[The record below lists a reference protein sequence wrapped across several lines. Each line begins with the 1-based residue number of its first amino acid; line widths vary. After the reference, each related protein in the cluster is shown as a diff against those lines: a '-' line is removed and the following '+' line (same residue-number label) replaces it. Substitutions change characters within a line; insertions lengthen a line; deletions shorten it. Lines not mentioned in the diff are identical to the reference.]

1 MVENIRSNFAIIY
14 YLFQQ
19 IQTFYKIYPALG
31 STCMQYFLVLSD
43 RFVCNYLNTGRL
55 RKF

>member
-1 MVENIRSNFAIIY
+1 MVENIRSKFAIIY